1 MEIRRAFSEGDTPR
15 QKDSYRFALCSGQ
28 RTSKFT
34 AVSRSWR
41 RELINTERLD
51 YRRADRGGKSAILD
65 RICSRT
71 GYHRKYTIQLLN
83 RFDTLRAPRRRGR
96 PRRTEPLTDKVLGA
110 MWYAMGRPGALQ
122 LAARMAEGVT
132 WARQQLHLADGIEQQ
147 LLTLSVRTIDRRLE
161 AFREQLRAQRTTPSV
176 RPAARRP
183 GNANIGAA
191 WPRGR
196 VPLRTPRWEVEGKPS
211 PPADPNIKVGLQK
224 AEGDGRMS
232 AEFTTRKMK
241 DVMVISAQGKMVAGD
256 QAFRLMKLAIHTMNE
271 TDIRKFVVDLGRVI
285 LIDSAGVG
293 ELVAV
298 NSAVKEKG
306 GQLHLSNLEDSV
318 GKVLQMALIHKI
330 IPCFDTQK
338 EAIASLGS
346 KKKKKK

>member
-1 MEIRRAFSEGDTPR
+1 MSR
-15 QKDSYRFALCSGQ
+15 QNNSYLFALCSG
-28 RTSKFT
+28 RGASKFT

-41 RELINTERLD
+41 RELINTERLE
-51 YRRADRGGKSAILD
+51 YRRADRSGKSAILD

-71 GYHRKYTIQLLN
+71 GYHRKYAIQLLN

-147 LLTLSVRTIDRRLE
+147 LLALSVRTIDRRIE
-161 AFREQLRAQRTTPSV
+161 AFRKQLRAQRTAPSV
-176 RPAARRP
+176 RPAARRPGHAP

-191 WPRGR
+191 WPRRR
-196 VPLRTPRWEVEGKPS
+196 VPLRTPRWEVEGRPS
-211 PPADPNIKVGLQK
+211 PPADPNITVGLQK

-256 QAFRLMKLAIHTMNE
+256 QAFRLMKLAIRTMNE
-271 TDIRKFVVDLGRVI
+271 TDIRKFVVDLGKVT
-285 LIDSAGVG
+285 LLDSAGVG

-306 GQLHLSNLEDSV
+306 GQLRLSNLEDSV

-346 KKKKKK
+346 KKKK

>member
-1 MEIRRAFSEGDTPR
+1 
-15 QKDSYRFALCSGQ
+15 LCSGNGAG
-28 RTSKFT
+28 KFAT
-34 AVSRSWR
+34 VSRSWR
-41 RELINTERLD
+41 RELITTERLT
-51 YRRADRGGKSAILD
+51 YHRADRGAKSAILD

-71 GYHRKYTIQLLN
+71 GYHRKYAIQLLN
-83 RFDTLRAPRRRGR
+83 RFDTLSAPRRRGR

-132 WARQQLHLADGIEQQ
+132 WARQQLHLADGIEQE
-147 LLTLSVRTIDRRLE
+147 LLSLSVRTIDRRLE
-161 AFREQLRAQRTTPSV
+161 AFRKQLEAQRTRPQP
-176 RPAARRP
+176 RPAARRTGRR
-183 GNANIGAA
+183 GNGTIGAA
-191 WPRGR
+191 WPHGG
-196 VPLRTPRWEVEGKPS
+196 VPLRTPRWEVEGRPS
-211 PPADPNIKVGLQK
+211 PPADPNIEVGLPK

-256 QAFRLMKLAIHTMNE
+256 HAFRLMKLAIRTMNE
-271 TDIRKFVVDLGRVI
+271 TDIRKFVVDLGRVT

-306 GQLHLSNLEDSV
+306 GQLRLSNLEDSV

-346 KKKKKK
+346 KKKKK